1 MWGRKTLAVETK
13 SLEDVSAPA
22 PCPPSKSLSN
32 DMTKIKIRRAIHCL
46 RATKDLSCGPAHPLS
61 VPLASLQLGN
71 TAGVA
76 WNIAKALESEECT
89 TTVVELEPEQG
100 EFPCDVSLHMARGTA
115 RITRAVHFARIAKL
129 AWASDV
135 VHFHFGIRP
144 FARYLRRLSKA
155 PFFVHYHGSDLREG
169 MSDALRSLAVCEFV
183 ATPDLRRWAPR
194 AIWVPNPYPLPQPVK
209 GPSSGKPVV
218 GHFPSNPSKKGTSF
232 ITQKVREM
240 QRSLDFDYRVVSGV
254 TQREADQEMA
264 GCDIVIDQ
272 LTEYGAYGMVSV
284 EAMAVGCVVL
294 SSVDLDLFDR
304 CPIIPLS
311 FESFEERLSEVLVAR
326 HEWSELGIRGRE
338 YVARVHNPQA
348 AARTIIDQ
356 YAKHLS

>member
-22 PCPPSKSLSN
+22 LCPPSKSLSN

-76 WNIAKALESEECT
+76 WNIAKALESEQYR

-100 EFPCDVSLHMARGTA
+100 EFPCDVSLHMARGTT

-135 VHFHFGIRP
+135 VHSHFGIRP

-254 TQREADQEMA
+254 TQREAAPGPRGWRNLLEPAQPQRALGLSFRVRGE
-264 GCDIVIDQ
+264 
-272 LTEYGAYGMVSV
+272 
-284 EAMAVGCVVL
+284 VGCGL
-294 SSVDLDLFDR
+294 
-304 CPIIPLS
+304 
-311 FESFEERLSEVLVAR
+311 
-326 HEWSELGIRGRE
+326 
-338 YVARVHNPQA
+338 
-348 AARTIIDQ
+348 
-356 YAKHLS
+356 